1 MPLADLS
8 FVLTHLWQSTF
19 CVFAASLLT
28 LALKNNRASA
38 RYWVWLAASVKF
50 LIPFSLL
57 VSAGSELGSR
67 MLPSREQP
75 QVFSVMEEISR
86 PLMLSNP
93 TPMLSGSVHTFH
105 PVLGFLFGV
114 WLCGFVT
121 AAIYWLM
128 SWRRIRAALR
138 SATPLHLNLSIPA
151 MSFPGRLEPGV
162 FGIRKPVLLLPEG
175 ITRYLT
181 PDQLATIVEHELCH
195 VRRRD
200 NLTAAIHMVVEAIFW
215 FYPPVWWIRTR
226 LIQERERACDEDE
239 QLIPEVI
246 ASLIRMTGGNFRLL
260 TRLLTQIER
269 VLSLNDLHLVS
280 NAVVEAA
287 RDSLLIGTKLKP
299 CYAK

>member
-1 MPLADLS
+1 MIRADIS

-19 CVFAASLLT
+19 CVFAAWLLT

-57 VSAGSELGSR
+57 VSASSELGSR

-93 TPMLSGSVHTFH
+93 TPMLSGSAHTFH
-105 PVLGFLFGV
+105 PVLAFLFGV
-114 WLCGFVT
+114 WLCGFVI

-151 MSFPGRLEPGV
+151 MSFPGG
-162 FGIRKPVLLLPEG
+162 
-175 ITRYLT
+175 
-181 PDQLATIVEHELCH
+181 
-195 VRRRD
+195 
-200 NLTAAIHMVVEAIFW
+200 W
-215 FYPPVWWIRTR
+215 S
-226 LIQERERACDEDE
+226 RACSVSANRFCCC
-239 QLIPEVI
+239 LK
-246 ASLIRMTGGNFRLL
+246 ASLGISHQTNWRRLSSMNS
-260 TRLLTQIER
+260 
-269 VLSLNDLHLVS
+269 VM
-280 NAVVEAA
+280 
-287 RDSLLIGTKLKP
+287 
-299 CYAK
+299 